1 MEELVKNEYFVSVA
15 MAVIIFAC
23 TQLLKMPIKL
33 LTSKITNERVRRI
46 VNGTILLIPF
56 ILGVVLDYVYCTAV
70 THQAV
75 SVINGLGYGTAG
87 ISLYGVVERFF
98 KVKVENPYETEEGQA
113 VVELV
118 ENVKEDGKIDEKD
131 KDAVSEFMDMISK

>member
-1 MEELVKNEYFVSVA
+1 MF
-15 MAVIIFAC
+15 
-23 TQLLKMPIKL
+23 
-33 LTSKITNERVRRI
+33 
-46 VNGTILLIPF
+46 
-56 ILGVVLDYVYCTAV
+56 DYIYCTAV

-113 VVELV
+113 VIELV

>member
-33 LTSKITNERVRRI
+33 LTSKIANERVRRI

-75 SVINGLGYGTAG
+75 NVINGLGYGTAG

>member
-33 LTSKITNERVRRI
+33 LTSKIANERVRRI

-75 SVINGLGYGTAG
+75 NIINGLGYGTAG